1 MNMLVMGTLSKLVM
15 PSPLFCKKEIG
26 HFRNSTNK
34 FFVVSISREDE
45 NGRDFSGYPKFEGNG
60 ADILQVASIQA
71 PFLSPDKGS
80 LTNPNDI
87 AKLFND
93 AQQNILYLNKQRL
106 MAMEE
111 LKKVHREKDLLLA
124 RLGKQEAEAQSN
136 IAECEVLKQ
145 KLNLVETT
153 MTTGGTWNLQKSK
166 KHSRVKVDPS
176 PLFSEILLR
185 IDTMALVGDITKTQ
199 ASEIRKLV
207 VNKDPV
213 LAETFC
219 NLKHMNDKELAA
231 GLLLLLDPK
240 QRQGLH
246 ILHICTEMA
255 PITKVGSVASHVK
268 NLCCALQRRKNF
280 VEVILPKYK
289 SMDLNQIQGLQE
301 VEADFSS
308 YFGGEWHR
316 NRIWTGIIYGIAVT
330 FIEPFHPS
338 GFFDRDLLYGYE
350 DDFERFTYFCRASL
364 DYLLKSGKQP
374 DILHL
379 HNWQTA
385 AVAPLF
391 WDIFVNQGL
400 GSTRILFTCHNFE
413 FQCVEEPRK
422 LRLCGLDPE
431 RLHRPD
437 RLQDN
442 LDPGLINLIKGGIV
456 YSNSVVMIST
466 PFVKAKM
473 TKENSH
479 GLESTLTMHKN
490 KVISVPY
497 GLDDTVWD
505 PAKDKFLPATYSAE
519 DLSGKAVC
527 KVALRRCVGLSETQ
541 ASTAIVGCVNIDM
554 SDAELNYIKLY
565 LTSALRNGA
574 QFVFMGTSQNPR
586 MQAGLEELQKKFKEN
601 VRVVDKQDEGMLH
614 LLIAGSDILLC
625 SSFHDPEN
633 QMPLKALKYG
643 AVPLGRSGES
653 MSFTLHSTKFSDEAL
668 SWTQVF
674 NQMKDDPLGWTN
686 LVKGGMVKD
695 FSWDAEC
702 AERYTDAYWSIHQL

>member
-1 MNMLVMGTLSKLVM
+1 MNTPVMGSLSLSNFSM
-15 PSPLFCKKEIG
+15 SPPLLCRKGSG
-26 HFRNSTNK
+26 HYRVSTNN
-34 FFVVSISREDE
+34 FVVVSCSRDEE
-45 NGRDFSGYPKFEGNG
+45 NGKVFSGYPKFEGNG
-60 ADILQVASIQA
+60 ADILQA
-71 PFLSPDKGS
+71 PFLSPDKGTP
-80 LTNPNDI
+80 TNPNDI

-106 MAMEE
+106 LAMEE
-111 LKKVHREKDLLLA
+111 LKKVHREKELLLA
-124 RLGKQEAEAQSN
+124 TLGKKEAEAQSN

-185 IDTMALVGDITKTQ
+185 IDSMVLVGDITKTQ
-199 ASEIRKLV
+199 ASEMRKLV

-219 NLKHMNDKELAA
+219 NLKHMDGKELAA
-231 GLLLLLDPK
+231 GLLPLLDPK
-240 QRQGLH
+240 GRQGLY
-246 ILHICTEMA
+246 IVQICTEMA
-255 PITKVGSVASHVK
+255 PIVKVGSMASHVK
-268 NLCCALQRRKNF
+268 DLCCALQRRRNL
-280 VEVILPKYK
+280 VEVILPMYK
-289 SMDLNQIQGLQE
+289 SVDLTQVQGLQE
-301 VEADFSS
+301 IEADFYS
-308 YFGGEWHR
+308 YFGGERHK
-316 NRIWTGIIYGIAVT
+316 NKIWTGIMYGIAVT

-338 GFFDRDLLYGYE
+338 GFFDRDLLYGYG
-350 DDFERFTYFCRASL
+350 DDFERFTYFSRASL

-422 LRLCGLDPE
+422 LKLCGLDPE

-442 LDPGLINLIKGGIV
+442 RDSRLINLLKGGIV
-456 YSNSVVMIST
+456 YSNNVVTVST
-466 PFVKAKM
+466 PYGNAELM
-473 TKENSH
+473 KENRH
-479 GLESTLTMHKN
+479 GLETTLSIHKN

-505 PAKDKFLPATYSAE
+505 PANDKFLPATYSAQ
-519 DLSGKAVC
+519 DLSGKATC
-527 KVALRRCVGLSETQ
+527 KVALRRHVGLSETE
-541 ASTAIVGCVNIDM
+541 ASNAIVGCACMDM
-554 SDAELNYIKLY
+554 SDADLNFIKLA
-565 LTSALRNGA
+565 LKSAPRNGA
-574 QFVFMGTSQNPR
+574 QFVLMGTSKNPR
-586 MQAGLEELQKKFKEN
+586 MQAGLEELQKDFKKN
-601 VRVVDKQDEGMLH
+601 VTVISRHDEGMLH

-643 AVPLGRSGES
+643 AVPIARRGES
-653 MSFTLHSTKFSDEAL
+653 TSFTLHSTKFSDEAL
-668 SWTQVF
+668 SWTQVLIR
-674 NQMKDDPLGWTN
+674 MKDDPLGWTN
-686 LVKGGMVKD
+686 LVKDGMVKD

-702 AERYTDAYWSIHQL
+702 ADRYTAAYWSIHQL